1 MRRLAPAAFVCAAVL
16 AISLMGCYGG
26 ASGDTSGDDV
36 VSIEEQAYGDDSSR
50 DSDGIPSLRT
60 PGKMLDEE
68 GVREERL
75 MSDYEMQMDF
85 WNTEYQNY
93 LNLLDR
99 GQPEID
105 FPQYREEIEKWANE
119 IIYYD
124 LQKVPDV
131 YKSTHQAWIDR
142 ATELRLRVR

>member
-1 MRRLAPAAFVCAAVL
+1 MRRLIPTAFVCAAVL
-16 AISLMGCYGG
+16 TASLTGCYGG
-26 ASGDTSGDDV
+26 TLGDTSGDDT
-36 VSIEEQAYGDDSSR
+36 VSIEEQAYGDGSGHDS
-50 DSDGIPSLRT
+50 GEIPSLRT
-60 PGKMLDEE
+60 PGKWLDEE
-68 GVREERL
+68 GVQKERL
-75 MSDYEMQMDF
+75 MDDYEMQMDF
-85 WNTEYQNY
+85 WNTDYQNY

-105 FPQYREEIEKWANE
+105 FPQYREEIERWANE

-142 ATELRLRVR
+142 ATELRMQVR